1 MPGSLFCDH
10 PAPNLSPLEGWYD
23 TEEPVSY
30 WKPIATMVKSVQFGG
45 GGWALEPL
53 GDMYS
58 HHVQSSWIPTV
69 DGRKRFHRDVPL
81 KSSSPIVQREQVSEM
96 TGGPQPQDMSALPLS
111 GGWNEQILSDV
122 LHVPTQSQPL
132 EVESQHV
139 TNHSERSMQSEDLNT
154 VMADRPTRMYMEHDV
169 PGLAARLLLTDE
181 NSNEGGN
188 VVHHKITNEVS
199 NDFTLVK
206 DWDPRSSMTDY
217 HSEKVLRNQKN
228 LYAAETSNANDRNLW
243 TPFLPVA
250 SVPSARSVRSE
261 GRQSEIEVKMDQN
274 CHGEIPNLIP
284 DRNGHMQGI
293 RQAVRSLGGHAVQ
306 IGEINQHKAF
316 ADSSQLPGF
325 LRRTGF
331 FDSKSPL
338 LSSINFLQDDRGQ
351 SATFLSEAGM
361 LTSETQNSKIPFH
374 TGTELGNFTGRS
386 VETLSTPR
394 TVAVSAIQPKEL
406 SLQVPT
412 ASPLSMLPTATKFN
426 LFGGSNQ
433 SSQVPRVPLHLT
445 PSLQHPPQPMEQMV
459 GVQQSFRISSPIQ
472 NGCLPTSPGFQENLQ
487 TKLISDIG
495 QSREEQLHN
504 SNWENVI
511 SGLDQGAV
519 YKQPQQSLSQGLPP
533 DLDIHGGSFD
543 GNGVPPDW
551 ISNEAL
557 VIQQLQATMLQLDV
571 GTRMCIRDALYRLAK
586 SAKERRSC
594 RTHNAHRNL
603 AEPDKSTV
611 SSSITCDDSR
621 CESEKQTN
629 HVDRSIA
636 SLLFN
641 TGPIP
646 KYGLPPAYKFR
657 SVSQPLSGVQ
667 TGPWLWPSTGMM
679 GNNCASSSGKY
690 AESPGVAK
698 VLCGDHLNNN
708 WAALPLVT
716 GFRAPNETA
725 IDSRVDHDSY
735 MRVEKSVSPDNYQH
749 LEMQADRLNMP
760 LSSAMRS
767 SALVSANEAMNFDSS
782 AAPSRCS
789 MIPEGMRQEGD
800 ARGQEQREVGS
811 ERDQGF
817 VGGSSLVDIN
827 YQSALMPYREDV
839 GNEVAA
845 VAPSLQE
852 EGRVENIFFDGGNFQ
867 SKFCSESGSG
877 QFANGDGYARMT
889 ARNGGHMFG
898 GDMNSLRAP
907 HRNQL
912 SGKEELDM
920 EGLWHT

>member
-10 PAPNLSPLEGWYD
+10 PAPNLSEGWYD
-23 TEEPVSY
+23 TEDSISY
-30 WKPIATMVKSVQFGG
+30 WKPSPTFGGG
-45 GGWALEPL
+45 GGWAVEPSE
-53 GDMYS
+53 DMYS

-69 DGRKRFHRDVPL
+69 DGRKRFHRDVTL

-96 TGGPQPQDMSALPLS
+96 TGGPQLQDMLALPLS
-111 GGWNEQILSDV
+111 GGWNEQMLSDV
-122 LHVPTQSQPL
+122 LHVPTQSQPF
-132 EVESQHV
+132 EVKSQHV
-139 TNHSERSMQSEDLNT
+139 TNNSERSMQSEDLNT
-154 VMADRPTRMYMEHDV
+154 VMADRPMRMYMEHDV
-169 PGLAARLLLTDE
+169 PGLAARLLLTDD

-217 HSEKVLRNQKN
+217 LGEKVLRNQKN
-228 LYAAETSNANDRNLW
+228 VYAAETSNANDRNLW
-243 TPFLPVA
+243 TPFLPEA

-261 GRQSEIEVKMDQN
+261 GRHSEIEVKMDQS

-293 RQAVRSLGGHAVQ
+293 RQAVPSLGGHAVR

-325 LRRTGF
+325 LRRNGF

-338 LSSINFLQDDRGQ
+338 LSSINFLQDESMQ
-351 SATFLSEAGM
+351 TATFLSEAGL
-361 LTSETQNSKIPFH
+361 LTSETQNSQNSKIPFH

-394 TVAVSAIQPKEL
+394 AVAVSAIQPEEL

-472 NGCLPTSPGFQENLQ
+472 NGCLPPSPGFQENLQ

-504 SNWENVI
+504 SSWQHVI

-594 RTHNAHRNL
+594 RTHNGHRDL
-603 AEPDKSTV
+603 AEADNATV
-611 SSSITCDDSR
+611 SSSITGDEPCDDSR

-641 TGPIP
+641 TGPVL

-657 SVSQPLSGVQ
+657 SVSQPQSGVQ
-667 TGPWLWPSTGMM
+667 TGPWLWPSTCVI

-690 AESPGVAK
+690 AESPGAAK
-698 VLCGDHLNNN
+698 VLSGDHLNNH
-708 WAALPLVT
+708 WAALLLVT
-716 GFRAPNETA
+716 GFRAPNEAA
-725 IDSRVDHDSY
+725 IGSRVDQDSY
-735 MRVEKSVSPDNYQH
+735 LRVEKSVSPDNYQR

-767 SALVSANEAMNFDSS
+767 SALVSGNETMKFDSS

-800 ARGQEQREVGS
+800 ARGQELREVGS
-811 ERDQGF
+811 KRDQGF
-817 VGGSSLVDIN
+817 VGGSSLVDVN
-827 YQSALMPYREDV
+827 YQSAVMSYREDV

-867 SKFCSESGSG
+867 SKFSSESGSG
-877 QFANGDGYARMT
+877 QFANADGFAHMT
-889 ARNGGHMFG
+889 ARNGCHMFG